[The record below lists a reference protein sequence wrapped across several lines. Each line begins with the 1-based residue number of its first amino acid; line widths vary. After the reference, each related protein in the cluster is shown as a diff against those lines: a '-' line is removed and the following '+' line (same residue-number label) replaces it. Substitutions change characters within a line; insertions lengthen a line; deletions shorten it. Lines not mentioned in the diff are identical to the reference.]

1 MSPRH
6 EHAVRQQLRT
16 GFQRLLLSS
25 TVADKPLK
33 LVGELGQ
40 FPKHTRDKGNS
51 RGREGLRVPGN
62 DLLYPMGKLFPP
74 EAAAPLHLGGME

>member
-1 MSPRH
+1 M
-6 EHAVRQQLRT
+6 
-16 GFQRLLLSS
+16 LLSS

-51 RGREGLRVPGN
+51 REA
-62 DLLYPMGKLFPP
+62 GKDCKCQVTICFILWVSYFLQKRQHRFTWVGWSERAHPKQNQSR
-74 EAAAPLHLGGME
+74 LILTL